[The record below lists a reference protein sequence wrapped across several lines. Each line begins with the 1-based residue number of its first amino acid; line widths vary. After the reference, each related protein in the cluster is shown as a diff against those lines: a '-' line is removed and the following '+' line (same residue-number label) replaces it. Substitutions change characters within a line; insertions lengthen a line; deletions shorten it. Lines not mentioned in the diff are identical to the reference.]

1 MAVLSLSRR
10 TVARSVRI
18 LGVASASAALA
29 LGSAGNALACNI
41 NEFSA
46 AAKCDGDK
54 GVITVTDVDPA
65 GVPATVTVYLQNN
78 GADLKKVGEQ
88 VVKGSREGVTIT
100 FTENWKP
107 NAEYRI
113 HVDAAPYVNEDIKPN
128 LVTPAT
134 ACKKE
139 ENPTPPTTPT
149 PSETPPPRPSPTR
162 PPRPRRPRRATAPRP
177 RTPRAAPRPRRPVT
191 PTSPRPA
198 PTPTP
203 ASSPA
208 SRQPWSP
215 WAAAPS
221 TSASAAAGR
230 TAAADTPGTTV
241 LCGPSRTR
249 GGPHPCHPRPRLTR
263 TSPAPARTPA
273 APAHRGPP
281 TPGCPAAVGGRSRAV
296 RR

>member
-1 MAVLSLSRR
+1 MAVLPLSRR

-29 LGSAGNALACNI
+29 LGAAGNALACNI

-54 GVITVTDVDPA
+54 GVISVTDVDPA

-100 FTENWKP
+100 FEENWKP
-107 NAEYRI
+107 SAEYRI
-113 HVDAAPYVNEDIKPN
+113 HVNAAPYVDEDIKPN

-139 ENPTPPTTPT
+139 ENPTPPATPT
-149 PSETPPPRPSPTR
+149 PSETPS
-162 PPRPRRPRRATAPRP
+162 
-177 RTPRAAPRPRRPVT
+177 TPAESDT
-191 PTSPRPA
+191 

-203 ASSPA
+203 SASESDSTPPADTASSAPSPA
-208 SRQPWSP
+208 AGDSNLAETGANSNTGIIAGI
-215 WAAAPS
+215 AAALVALGGGAVYFGFRRRGANS
-221 TSASAAAGR
+221 TR
-230 TAAADTPGTTV
+230 
-241 LCGPSRTR
+241 
-249 GGPHPCHPRPRLTR
+249 
-263 TSPAPARTPA
+263 
-273 APAHRGPP
+273 
-281 TPGCPAAVGGRSRAV
+281 
-296 RR
+296 